1 MSIWTRAED
10 CCRVCGRHL
19 GYGIRL
25 LHLGLCESPKCRRK
39 NAQLIKKTQS
49 TKRPA

>member
-1 MSIWTRAED
+1 MSLWSRAED
-10 CCRVCGRHL
+10 TCRVCGRHL

-39 NAQLIKKTQS
+39 AAQLAKQTQS
-49 TKRPA
+49 AKRHA